1 MAKQITLQGVVD
13 KINGAA
19 EVAVKERLEK
29 IANHAVDISPVDTG
43 AYVESFSMVKAG
55 QGGGRSRT
63 SKGKLR
69 QQNPE
74 AKKQVAKEQLAS
86 DIAKFNIAEDLA
98 TGQTK
103 YTLRNRAPHARIVE
117 DGEGWKKRGGYNVFA
132 EIRLLLSRG
141 FN

>member
-19 EVAVKERLEK
+19 GSAIKKRLEEMSDY
-29 IANHAVDISPVDTG
+29 AVDISPVDTG

-63 SKGKLR
+63 SKGRPR

-86 DIAKFNIAEDLA
+86 DIAKFNVAEDLA

-103 YTLRNRAPHARIVE
+103 YTLRNRAPHANTVE
-117 DGEGWKKRGGYNVFA
+117 DGESWAKREGYFVFTK
-132 EIRLLLSRG
+132 IRGRFS
-141 FN
+141 